1 MYSTKHMEDLQI
13 SYISALCASVGIDY
27 DIQGHDADS
36 TDAII
41 KKKIILP
48 NGSWYFSQLRI
59 QSKSTFGESQYE
71 DKGDQI
77 KYKLKVKNYNDL
89 CTQATAPIILGLF
102 ILPKEDSTWV
112 NWSIDELLVKGTM
125 YWMDFSSNTPSSN
138 SETITV
144 TIPKSNV
151 VSPDTLLE
159 ILTKIAKE
167 EWP

>member
-59 QSKSTFGESQYE
+59 QLKSTFGESQYE

-77 KYKLKVKNYNDL
+77 KYKLKVK
-89 CTQATAPIILGLF
+89 IIMIFVHRRRLLLF
-102 ILPKEDSTWV
+102 
-112 NWSIDELLVKGTM
+112 
-125 YWMDFSSNTPSSN
+125 
-138 SETITV
+138 
-144 TIPKSNV
+144 
-151 VSPDTLLE
+151 
-159 ILTKIAKE
+159 
-167 EWP
+167 

>member
-59 QSKSTFGESQYE
+59 QLKSTFGESQYE

-102 ILPKEDSTWV
+102 ILPKEDST
-112 NWSIDELLVKGTM
+112 
-125 YWMDFSSNTPSSN
+125 
-138 SETITV
+138 
-144 TIPKSNV
+144 
-151 VSPDTLLE
+151 
-159 ILTKIAKE
+159 
-167 EWP
+167 